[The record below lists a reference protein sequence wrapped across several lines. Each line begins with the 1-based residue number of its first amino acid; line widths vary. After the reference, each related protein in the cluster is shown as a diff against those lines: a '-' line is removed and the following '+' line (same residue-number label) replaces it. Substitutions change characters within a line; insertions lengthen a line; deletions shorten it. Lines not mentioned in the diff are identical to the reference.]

1 MYDALD
7 IALPEMFATLI
18 SSLHELF
25 AALIVS
31 CTNSFAILKIRE
43 LLVARR
49 IDVLQYAQTY
59 AAKKRIMRRLCG
71 KKLYICSDYA
81 IQKLELCGYDAAN
94 WRALKVRRCSRVKI
108 SACTKL
114 LVSGYTR
121 PR

>member
-43 LLVARR
+43 LLVALR
-49 IDVLQYAQTY
+49 IDVLQYSEDWIIFQSETT
-59 AAKKRIMRRLCG
+59 KQIITLENCHVPFSTLVLG
-71 KKLYICSDYA
+71 TEPCS
-81 IQKLELCGYDAAN
+81 LFVL
-94 WRALKVRRCSRVKI
+94 S
-108 SACTKL
+108 
-114 LVSGYTR
+114 
-121 PR
+121 

>member
-49 IDVLQYAQTY
+49 IDVLQYTY
-59 AAKKRIMRRLCG
+59 KYIPEWF
-71 KKLYICSDYA
+71 KLFVGFNICM
-81 IQKLELCGYDAAN
+81 
-94 WRALKVRRCSRVKI
+94 
-108 SACTKL
+108 
-114 LVSGYTR
+114 
-121 PR
+121 

>member
-49 IDVLQYAQTY
+49 IYVLQ
-59 AAKKRIMRRLCG
+59 
-71 KKLYICSDYA
+71 
-81 IQKLELCGYDAAN
+81 
-94 WRALKVRRCSRVKI
+94 
-108 SACTKL
+108 
-114 LVSGYTR
+114 
-121 PR
+121 